1 MAASAWSQGFYQAQR
16 KGFVGDGQSAN
27 WSIWET
33 HFKLRGFVPILDFI
47 HALTYVFNA
56 AMADRSFEEGWRIFQ
71 EWIEGVWHGRVAEV
85 IAVLRLRQQELGI
98 PMETDPE
105 THPRRVVAKS
115 LTYLE
120 NQQERMKYP
129 EYRKQGLAI
138 TSCHIE
144 STIKQLNYRVK
155 GSEMF
160 WSEDGA
166 EALLQLSADLLSD
179 SCPLDTFWSR
189 RAERMTG
196 CRNYKRS
203 VL

>member
-1 MAASAWSQGFYQAQR
+1 M
-16 KGFVGDGQSAN
+16 N
-27 WSIWET
+27 
-33 HFKLRGFVPILDFI
+33 
-47 HALTYVFNA
+47 
-56 AMADRSFEEGWRIFQ
+56 
-71 EWIEGVWHGRVAEV
+71 
-85 IAVLRLRQQELGI
+85 
-98 PMETDPE
+98 
-105 THPRRVVAKS
+105 
-115 LTYLE
+115 
-120 NQQERMKYP
+120 YP
-129 EYRKQGLAI
+129 DYRKQGLAI

-179 SCPLDTFWSR
+179 SCPLDTFWTR
-189 RAERMTG
+189 RTERMTG